1 MNSDVKWMKWILE
14 MFSLT
19 MKLCLQIAIGHQ
31 NICEKNQIIYR
42 HRWRCSCHI
51 FPLGCSNTGNR
62 SNPYCDGFCSLLVST
77 PELLNLNDS
86 TTPLFR
92 DTNMSNS
99 LLCHFIPF
107 DCATGQFAYTN
118 HPRISLM
125 QPPSCSWQCDS
136 SKHRW
141 KKWIHELVLSW
152 TPFVSTPCCI
162 PLVQDW

>member
-107 DCATGQFAYTN
+107 DCATAQ
-118 HPRISLM
+118 IIL
-125 QPPSCSWQCDS
+125 
-136 SKHRW
+136 
-141 KKWIHELVLSW
+141 ELVWCNHL
-152 TPFVSTPCCI
+152 
-162 PLVQDW
+162 LVHDSVIQANIGGKNEFMNWSCHGRLLYLHHVVFP